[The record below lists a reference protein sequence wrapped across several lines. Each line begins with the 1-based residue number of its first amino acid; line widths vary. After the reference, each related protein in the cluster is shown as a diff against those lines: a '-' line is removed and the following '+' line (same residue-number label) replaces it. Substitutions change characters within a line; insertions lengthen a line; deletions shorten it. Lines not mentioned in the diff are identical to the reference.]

1 MRARGV
7 GMTGFTMAS
16 ELAGS
21 AKPPVYPSPGPWGRI
36 AYILLGLQTLLG
48 LVAVGA
54 VWWGI
59 SSTFV
64 HMQNDISNSQI
75 EIAKIEAQMARDRT
89 DIQSQIAADRASTQA
104 NQASINQQLLI
115 ISTTL
120 ARVDAQLGD
129 IKSGH
134 R

>member
-1 MRARGV
+1 MRARGA

-16 ELAGS
+16 ELAS
-21 AKPPVYPSPGPWGRI
+21 ARPPSTNPSGPGPWGKV
-36 AYILLGLQTLLG
+36 AYVLLGLQTLLG

-75 EIAKIEAQMARDRT
+75 EIIKIEAQMARDRT
-89 DIQSQIAADRASTQA
+89 DIQTQIAADRAANQA
-104 NQASINQQLLI
+104 NQNSINQQLLI

-134 R
+134 